1 MNIHNNIIS
10 GNQENN
16 VLSVK
21 AVFYPEK
28 ITALLH
34 LEGQKIN
41 TDTKKEIAKTLNLIK
56 KEEFHL
62 TVIGTDTGKKIQ
74 KALEDLEET
83 DKNKIIDHIQQ
94 LHETFNWTV
103 RLQDEFYCI
112 EKTYKSS
119 HNDDNDPQQA
129 ETRKSIIQMAEI
141 EEINLFYQQLND
153 VMKTDFH
160 IPLPHITLYTTST
173 SEDKISRGI
182 GIYSKEQF
190 ENLNP
195 QKI

>member
-1 MNIHNNIIS
+1 MNTNNNIIS
-10 GNQENN
+10 ESHDKNF
-16 VLSVK
+16 LPVK

-34 LEGQKIN
+34 LEWQKIN
-41 TDTKKEIAKTLNLIK
+41 TDTKKEIAQALNLIK

-62 TVIGTDTGKKIQ
+62 TIIGTDTGKKIQ
-74 KALEDLEET
+74 KAIEELDET
-83 DKNKIIDHIQQ
+83 DKKKIIDQIQQ
-94 LHETFNWTV
+94 LHETFDWTV
-103 RLQDEFYCI
+103 RLQNEFYYI
-112 EKTYKSS
+112 EKTYDSP
-119 HNDDNDPQQA
+119 HNENSNSLGH

-141 EEINLFYQQLND
+141 KEIDLFYQQLND
-153 VMKTDFH
+153 IMKTDFH

-173 SEDKISRGI
+173 KEEKISRGI

-190 ENLNP
+190 EKLNP